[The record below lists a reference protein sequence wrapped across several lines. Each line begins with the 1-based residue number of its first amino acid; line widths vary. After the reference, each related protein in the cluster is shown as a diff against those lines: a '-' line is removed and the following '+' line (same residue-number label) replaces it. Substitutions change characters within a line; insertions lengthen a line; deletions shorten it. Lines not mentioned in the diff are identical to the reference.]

1 MADASAGGGVFILP
15 RREGGAG
22 GRDGVV
28 EVNDVSLAVE
38 VSAMD
43 VSLAIVFI
51 LMASTCRERSKRRT
65 MAYDANRQTAACGR

>member
-1 MADASAGGGVFILP
+1 M
-15 RREGGAG
+15 
-22 GRDGVV
+22 V

-51 LMASTCRERSKRRT
+51 LMAPTCRERSKRRT